1 MGTNPKCNAKN
12 LAGPPHIRQDSG
24 RNKLLEKQM
33 RKVMMGAAA
42 AAMLV
47 ASSLAQAA
55 PVANARAGSPVAD
68 AEGQALG
75 GELALIVL
83 LVVGV
88 VAFGFAVNEG
98 NDDETLPRSP

>member
-1 MGTNPKCNAKN
+1 MAQKTLQRRDTSGKT
-12 LAGPPHIRQDSG
+12 PPAT
-24 RNKLLEKQM
+24 KLLEKQM

-55 PVANARAGSPVAD
+55 PVANARAGSPVAE
-68 AEGQALG
+68 AEEQVAG
-75 GELALIVL
+75 GEWVLIALLIA
-83 LVVGV
+83 GV

-98 NDDETLPRSP
+98 NDEDLPRSP

>member
-1 MGTNPKCNAKN
+1 LWQTGNSVSKN
-12 LAGPPHIRQDSG
+12 LAALRHIRQESA

-55 PVANARAGSPVAD
+55 PVANARAGAPVAD

-75 GELALIVL
+75 GDLVLVVL
-83 LVVGV
+83 LVAAI

-98 NDDETLPRSP
+98 NDGETLPRSP